1 MSRNASMAEHA
12 AAAVINMIHENGYAD
27 GDKLPPERDLAVL
40 LGVSRTTVR
49 EALKRLSALGYIRSV
64 QGGGNY
70 VSLVGCNKDDPAEN
84 MRMMLACINEMENA
98 LQPGGHIAEA
108 IEAGD
113 AGKAIE
119 EIKEYIENIKKY
131 LICTDAEQG

>member
-1 MSRNASMAEHA
+1 MSRNASMAENA

-27 GDKLPPERDLAVL
+27 GDKLPPERDLSAL

-70 VSLVGCNKDDPAEN
+70 VSLAGCNKDDPAEN
-84 MRMMLACINEMENA
+84 MRMMLACINEMENE
-98 LQPGGHIAEA
+98 LQPGGRIASA

-113 AGKAIE
+113 AQTAVR
-119 EIKEYIENIKKY
+119 EIKEHIENIKKY
-131 LICTDAEQG
+131 IM